1 MKILCPTDFSDRARA
16 AAQVAVNLA
25 ARTAGSVELLHVVAT
40 QIVDRAALAADAVVL
55 QDALCS
61 EGRARLAGEVR
72 ELVTDGVQV
81 TSWLAE
87 GDVESSIL
95 ERAKAIAAD
104 VVVMGSHARSALE
117 RFILG
122 STAERTLR
130 KADRPVIIVPPG
142 ADHLGRGPNGKAQL
156 RVVVAID
163 GRTTSAG
170 AVEFVRTL
178 RRHVACD
185 VTFLRLY
192 WAIEEYMRLGLTG
205 PRELFE
211 SDPDVVADLSR
222 RLALEVGELL
232 GSGRTSF
239 AIEPAWGDPAT
250 CLLEVARKR
259 ESDLVVMGAESRRG
273 LARIA
278 HPPVAE
284 RVARHA
290 FGAPVVFVPG
300 PVAPVASGRAPG
312 IFTVLAPTDLS
323 AAGNRAVP
331 FAYSMLAPHGGVVEL
346 CYVNERSLPS
356 PAYAYDR
363 PEGKLSD
370 VERAVI
376 ERELR
381 ALIPPELAASR
392 ITTHV
397 TVIDGGR
404 AAQAILQAAER
415 LAADAIVLG
424 SHGRGGAYRALL
436 GSVSQ
441 DVVRHARRP
450 VLVVPDAM
458 KEAS

>member
-16 AAQVAVNLA
+16 AARVAVSLA
-25 ARTAGSVELLHVVAT
+25 ARTAGSVELLHVVPLRTA
-40 QIVDRAALAADAVVL
+40 DRVAQAADAA
-55 QDALCS
+55 ALEDTIRS
-61 EGRARLAGEVR
+61 SGQARLAGEAR
-72 ELVTDGVQV
+72 ELATGGVQV
-81 TSWLAE
+81 TSFLAE

-95 ERAKAIAAD
+95 ARAEQIASD

-117 RFILG
+117 RFVLG

-130 KADRPVIIVPPG
+130 RADRPVIIVPPG
-142 ADHLGRGPNGKAQL
+142 VDRLGHGPDGKARL
-156 RVVVAID
+156 RVVVALD
-163 GRTTSAG
+163 GRTASAG
-170 AVEFVRTL
+170 GVDFVRTL

-192 WAIEEYMRLGLTG
+192 WAIEEFTRLGLTG
-205 PRELFE
+205 PRELFA
-211 SDPDVVADLSR
+211 PDTEVIADLSR
-222 RLALEVGELL
+222 QLALEVGVLP
-232 GSGRTSF
+232 GSGQMSF

-250 CLLEVARKR
+250 CLLQIASKQNT
-259 ESDLVVMGAESRRG
+259 DLVIMGAESRRG

-278 HPPVAE
+278 HPPIAE
-284 RVARHA
+284 RVARYA
-290 FGAPVVFVPG
+290 FGAPVVFVPEPTVPAAAG
-300 PVAPVASGRAPG
+300 KAPG

-331 FAYSMLAPHGGVVEL
+331 FAYAMLASHGGVVEL

-356 PAYAYDR
+356 PAYVYDR

-370 VERAVI
+370 VERGLI

-381 ALIPPELAASR
+381 GLIPPEFEHSR

-404 AAQAILQAAER
+404 AGQAIVQAAER

-424 SHGRGGAYRALL
+424 SHGRGSAHRALL

-450 VLVVPDAM
+450 VLVVPDTT